1 MKRPYDS
8 GRAWI
13 ELDLQNL
20 QHNVNAVKTLLPNE
34 CELMAVVKGNAYGH
48 GAVPI
53 AFSLNTMGVNAFCVA
68 SVAEAVQLRESGIA
82 GEILILGYTHPFDFP
97 LLNQYE
103 LTQAVISYDYAQELN
118 SSESNIRVHVAID
131 TGMHRVGVNVHET
144 EQILNIFN
152 MEHLFVTGIY
162 THLCADTFLSNLDES
177 FTEYQVSEFSRLV
190 NALRDQDYIVKAHI
204 LGTFGLLHCPSVGG
218 DYARIG
224 MALYGVFARRMDFVS
239 CPVALKPVLS
249 LKARVM
255 SIRTVHKGEY
265 VGYGFAYQA
274 ERERRIATLSIGYA
288 DGYPRNLSY
297 GRGDVMICGQYAPIT
312 GRICMDQLMVDV
324 THIRNVHPGDVAVLI
339 GTSDKSEITVYDL
352 AEQANT
358 ISTEIVSRLGARLP
372 RLCI

>member
-20 QHNVNAVKTLLPNE
+20 QHNVNAVKTLLPRE

-68 SVAEAVQLRESGIA
+68 SVAEAVQLRESGIV

-118 SSESNIRVHVAID
+118 SSELNIRVHVAID

-224 MALYGVFARRMDFVS
+224 MALYGVFARRVDFVS
-239 CPVALKPVLS
+239 CPVGLKPVLS

-265 VGYGFAYQA
+265 VGYGFACQA

-312 GRICMDQLMVDV
+312 GRICMDQMMVDV
-324 THIRNVHPGDVAVLI
+324 THIRSVHPGDVAVLI